1 MSINLKKSLSFSSAL
16 LVTLIVQPSHAQN
29 ALDEIVVTARK
40 RSESAQSVPIAIQAF
55 SAAEIERAGIKRPD
69 DYIGLTPGVTI
80 INSVNVGEGHVNIR
94 GIHGPFDTE
103 QPFALVIDGV
113 LSANPNALN
122 EQMLDV
128 KQIEVIKGPQGAL
141 YGRNAIGGAIN
152 ITTPKPDE
160 NVEGKVLL
168 GFGNGNSVEAGGV
181 ISGPVVADRVFARV
195 SVSHTDRDGYYQ
207 NTYLNTRVDPYR
219 ENSIQGRVI
228 VRLNDVAE
236 LDLKSRAS
244 EIKAG
249 AGFFNVQAFNVDTND
264 TSQGWQSN
272 ILGLNKQ
279 KRFDASA
286 KLDYRAA
293 FATVTGIVSYAKLD
307 EFFFADGPFNAA
319 AFTNPNYFNLVPTP
333 YWGFSYLN
341 GDGNQLTTRNQKDLS
356 FELRLTSPSEQRLR
370 WIAGAYYADI
380 KRDAAQD
387 TRLDNGPGIVI
398 PHVLI
403 TDPFGPNPTNNL
415 LWADNKNKALALF
428 GQIEF
433 DLTHDLELSLAA
445 RWDEER
451 RKNINL
457 VPDITSPGSIFLG
470 APRPLTNSPGLVREA
485 KFSKTQPRVTLRY
498 KATEHVNF
506 YASYGEGFRSGGF
519 NAAGSGA
526 LVRAV
531 DNPNSPLQDDF
542 AAETSKAYEIGFKT
556 QGFGNR
562 VTFNGAA
569 YWTNVANAHDFK
581 FFPVSLTRAIAI
593 IDKVRNRGFELE
605 LRYQPLDDW
614 SMFADYGYVDA
625 RIRKNSEDPNGAGKI
640 APETPKYNLAIGTEY
655 SHHLTEKLDA
665 QLRID
670 YQRLGRTWF
679 DSLNTPGTDRDPVN
693 LVNLRIGLKQDGW
706 LVEAW
711 SKNLFDKQYA
721 AGTTVVSFLN
731 YPFRAPPRTFGLTA
745 TYKF

>member
-1 MSINLKKSLSFSSAL
+1 MGLNLKKRL
-16 LVTLIVQPSHAQN
+16 LLGLLLLASYAPIGHAQN

-40 RSESAQSVPIAIQAF
+40 RSETLQQVPVSVQAF

-69 DYIGLTPGVTI
+69 DYIALTPGVTM

-152 ITTPKPDE
+152 ITTPKPDDH
-160 NVEGKVLL
+160 VEGKVLL
-168 GFGNGNSVEAGGV
+168 GYGNGNAVEAGGV
-181 ISGPVVADRVFARV
+181 ISGPIQDGKIFARV
-195 SVSHTDRDGYYQ
+195 AVSHNDRDGFYE
-207 NTYLNTRVDPYR
+207 NTYLNTKVDPYQ
-219 ENSIQGRVI
+219 ENSIQGRLVF
-228 VRLNDVAE
+228 RLNDLAE
-236 LDLKSRAS
+236 LDIKSRAS
-244 EIKAG
+244 QIKGG
-249 AGFFNVQAFNVDTND
+249 AGYFNVQAFKVDTND

-279 KRFDASA
+279 KRFDTSA
-286 KLDYRAA
+286 KLDYQAP
-293 FATVTGIVSYAKLD
+293 FATITGIVSYAKLD
-307 EFFFADGPFNAA
+307 EFFYADGPFNAS
-319 AFTNPNYFNLVPTP
+319 AFTDPNYFSRVPTP
-333 YWGFSYLN
+333 FWGFSYLS

-356 FELRLTSPSEQRLR
+356 YELRLTSPSDQRLR
-370 WIAGAYYADI
+370 WIAGSYYADI
-380 KRDAAQD
+380 KREAAQD

-415 LWADNKNKALALF
+415 LWADNRNKALAFF
-428 GQIEF
+428 GQMEVDI
-433 DLTHDLELSLAA
+433 THKLELSLAA

-470 APRPLTNSPGLVREA
+470 KPRPLTNSPGLVRRA
-485 KFSKTQPRVTLRY
+485 NFSKLQPRVTLAY
-498 KATEHVNF
+498 KATDHVNF
-506 YASYGEGFRSGGF
+506 YTSYGEGFRSGGF

-531 DNPNSPLQDDF
+531 DNPNSPLQDSF
-542 AAETSKAYEIGFKT
+542 VAETSKAYEAGFKT
-556 QGFGNR
+556 QLFGNR

-569 YWTNVANAHDFK
+569 YWTDVNNAHDFK

-593 IDKVRNRGFELE
+593 IDKVRNRGFEVE
-605 LRYQPLDDW
+605 LSYQPVEAW
-614 SMFADYGYVDA
+614 SMFLDYGYVDA
-625 RIRKNSEDPNGAGKI
+625 KILKNSEDPNGAGKTS
-640 APETPKYNLAIGTEY
+640 PETPQYNLALGQQY
-655 SHHLTEKLDA
+655 SHHITDVVDVLFRA
-665 QLRID
+665 D
-670 YQRLGRTWF
+670 YQRLGHTWF
-679 DSLNTPGTDRDPVN
+679 DSLNTPGTDRNPVD
-693 LVNLRIGLKQDGW
+693 LVNVRVGLKEDRW